1 MNTALYLLKRE
12 RINLSKKIKN
22 SNQKYI
28 LNYVELLYKDI
39 LLMSAGEEEPI
50 PYQLIFLPENKK
62 EMDIYDKTSRKMLK
76 VTQGTEVLIVS
87 MKDDEGFVK
96 TYSHSFPGGH
106 AEIELKYIK
115 DIGYN

>member
-1 MNTALYLLKRE
+1 
-12 RINLSKKIKN
+12 LSKKIKD

-39 LLMSAGEEEPI
+39 LLMKANEEEPI

-62 EMDIYDKTSRKMLK
+62 EMDIYDKAARKMLK

-87 MKDDEGFVK
+87 VKDSEGFVK
-96 TYSHSFPGGH
+96 AYSHSFPGGY